1 MHSLERKVSPQSD
14 YYVYVPSTLARK
26 LYLYPL
32 HVGYFI
38 YEPGY
43 RIRRDRFDS
52 FLIMYI
58 ARGTVD
64 VITGG
69 SACRAKEGEFVLLD
83 CYRPHQYGS
92 RGEWE
97 ASWLHFDGP
106 LAREY
111 YQEISSQY
119 GNVLRP
125 ENPKSLIHIMNKIC
139 SLFRTASPVKEPEI
153 SGYITDILNSLL
165 APSSGRASSQPS
177 SVIDSVAYIN
187 DHFQEQISL
196 NRLAEKANLS
206 LYHFTRSFAKETGF
220 TPHQYLINARI
231 SAAKFMLKSSEMPVK
246 DIGYSAGFHSES
258 SFCTT
263 FKKWV
268 GVTPTQ
274 YRGDAANQA

>member
-1 MHSLERKVSPQSD
+1 MQSLEEKLSPQSD

-43 RIRRDRFDS
+43 CIRRDRFDS

-58 ARGTVD
+58 VRGTVD
-64 VITGG
+64 IVSES
-69 SACRAKEGEFVLLD
+69 SACRAEEGEFVLLD

-92 RGEWE
+92 HDEWE

-106 LAREY
+106 MAREY

-125 ENPKSLIHIMNKIC
+125 ENPKTLIRSMNKIC
-139 SLFRTASPVKEPEI
+139 SLFRTASPVIESET
-153 SGYITDILNSLL
+153 SGYITAILNGLL
-165 APSSGRASSQPS
+165 APSAGRSLSQPS
-177 SVIDSVAYIN
+177 AVIDSAAYIN

-196 NRLAEKANLS
+196 KHLAEKANLS

-220 TPHQYLINARI
+220 TPHQYLINARV

-246 DIGYSAGFHSES
+246 DIGYSTGFHSES

-274 YRGDAANQA
+274 YRGNAANQA

>member
-1 MHSLERKVSPQSD
+1 
-14 YYVYVPSTLARK
+14 
-26 LYLYPL
+26 
-32 HVGYFI
+32 
-38 YEPGY
+38 
-43 RIRRDRFDS
+43 
-52 FLIMYI
+52 MYI
-58 ARGTVD
+58 VHGTVD
-64 VITGG
+64 VIACG
-69 SACRAKEGEFVLLD
+69 SAYRAREGEFVLLD

-92 RGEWE
+92 QEEWE

-125 ENPKSLIHIMNKIC
+125 ENPKALIHSMNKIC
-139 SLFRTASPVKEPEI
+139 SLFRTASPVIEPEI
-153 SGYITDILNSLL
+153 SGYITNILDGLL
-165 APSSGRASSQPS
+165 APSAGRSSAQPS
-177 SVIDSVAYIN
+177 SIIDSVAYIN

-196 NRLAEKANLS
+196 KHLAEKANLS

-220 TPHQYLINARI
+220 TPHQYLINARV

-246 DIGYSAGFHSES
+246 DIGYSTGFHSES